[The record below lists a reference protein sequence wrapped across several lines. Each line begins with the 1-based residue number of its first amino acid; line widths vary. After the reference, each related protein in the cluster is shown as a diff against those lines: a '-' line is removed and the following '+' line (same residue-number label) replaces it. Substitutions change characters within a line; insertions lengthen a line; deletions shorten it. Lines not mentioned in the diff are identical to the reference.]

1 MSIMNAFLG
10 LLKSKEMLS
19 YELEEFVRK
28 MAKRG
33 SGRKKKMKTSM
44 MDKGSCTSSYIAKKN

>member
-1 MSIMNAFLG
+1 MNAFLG

-28 MAKRG
+28 VAERG
-33 SGRKKKMKTSM
+33 SGSKKKMKISM
-44 MDKGSCTSSYIAKKN
+44 MDKGSCTSSYSAKKNKE

>member
-10 LLKSKEMLS
+10 LLKSKELLS

-33 SGRKKKMKTSM
+33 SGSKKKMKISM
-44 MDKGSCTSSYIAKKN
+44 MDKGS